1 MLLVIADAANSD
13 GEHAHP
19 GLDNIVA
26 DSLYSRSTV
35 LATIAELEAAGWLEQ
50 TSKCAPG
57 RATVHRIPMGE
68 QVHGSDPSQ
77 VQGPDPSRVQESD
90 PSERPTGPI
99 SVGNRSDFRGQ
110 QVRFPVPTP
119 SIASGVVTR
128 GTAAAVPAAG
138 LSPVERAL
146 AVTTNRAPIPA
157 TDSPRRDL
165 LWEAVMEVCGI
176 DTTAIPKSARGA
188 YNRAVADLRAIGATP
203 DEVRARGA
211 AWNRNW
217 RAVTMTPTALVR
229 RWGEIP
235 MGAPVSRSMSALQT
249 WAAEG

>member
-77 VQGPDPSRVQESD
+77 VQGPDPSQVQESD

-110 QVRFPVPTP
+110 QVRFSVPTP

-128 GTAAAVPAAG
+128 GTSAAVPAAG